1 MKANRLR
8 LEKKFDVIERAGGIK
23 LPHMKSGSGISFTY
37 WERLNVIF
45 SLPAFLFGF
54 VYYIY
59 HGLWKKSLI
68 LVAFCLASIEL
79 LDIIFIRYP
88 SIYELWYGFSYL
100 ITPMVF
106 ALRANGDL
114 YTEYRLNKNVNNS
127 LWSDAMHRLTRNK
140 AAMLGACILILLI
153 TLAALAPWI
162 APYSY
167 SYQDLNLGAS
177 PPSADHLLGT
187 DVLGRDLLSR
197 ILYGA
202 RISLLVGFVATG
214 VALVI
219 GVSWGIIAGYAGGK
233 VDSIMMR
240 IVDVLYGLP
249 FIIFIILLMVI
260 FGRNLWLLFGAI
272 GAVEWLTMARIV
284 RGQVIGLKNQEF
296 VMAAKAMGVSN
307 LSMFRRHLLP
317 NILGPIAVYATLTIP
332 QVMLLE
338 GFLSFLGLG
347 IQPPMSSWGTL
358 IKDGVESMEEYSW
371 LLIYPGLTFTITLF
385 ALNFF
390 GDGLRDALDPK
401 TTDN

>member
-1 MKANRLR
+1 M
-8 LEKKFDVIERAGGIK
+8 
-23 LPHMKSGSGISFTY
+23 
-37 WERLNVIF
+37 
-45 SLPAFLFGF
+45 
-54 VYYIY
+54 
-59 HGLWKKSLI
+59 
-68 LVAFCLASIEL
+68 
-79 LDIIFIRYP
+79 IR
-88 SIYELWYGFSYL
+88 SS
-100 ITPMVF
+100 T
-106 ALRANGDL
+106 
-114 YTEYRLNKNVNNS
+114 
-127 LWSDAMHRLTRNK
+127 LWSDAIYRLTRNK
-140 AAMLGACILILLI
+140 AAMLGAFTLFILII
-153 TLAALAPWI
+153 AAALAPWI

-167 SYQDLNLGAS
+167 SFQNLELGAS
-177 PPSADHLLGT
+177 PPSYVHLLGT

-219 GVSWGIIAGYAGGK
+219 GVSWGIVAGYAGGR

-307 LSMFRRHLLP
+307 FSMFRKHLLP

>member
-1 MKANRLR
+1 MNNSSLWQDAVRRLIQNRAAM
-8 LEKKFDVIERAGGIK
+8 IGGITV
-23 LPHMKSGSGISFTY
+23 LVLII
-37 WERLNVIF
+37 LAIF
-45 SLPAFLFGF
+45 
-54 VYYIY
+54 
-59 HGLWKKSLI
+59 
-68 LVAFCLASIEL
+68 
-79 LDIIFIRYP
+79 
-88 SIYELWYGFSYL
+88 
-100 ITPMVF
+100 
-106 ALRANGDL
+106 
-114 YTEYRLNKNVNNS
+114 
-127 LWSDAMHRLTRNK
+127 
-140 AAMLGACILILLI
+140 
-153 TLAALAPWI
+153 APWI

-167 SYQDLNLGAS
+167 SYQNLDLGAS
-177 PPSADHLLGT
+177 PPSAEHLLGT

-197 ILYGA
+197 LLYGA

-219 GVSWGIIAGYAGGK
+219 GVSWGIIAGYFGGK

-260 FGRNLWLLFGAI
+260 FGRNIWLLFAAI

-284 RGQVIGLKNQEF
+284 RAQVIGLKNQEF
-296 VMAAKAMGVSN
+296 VQAAQVMGVSN
-307 LSMFRRHLLP
+307 FSMFRRHILP
-317 NILGPIAVYATLTIP
+317 NILGPIAIYATLTIP

-338 GFLSFLGLG
+338 AFLSFLGLG

-358 IKDGVESMEEYSW
+358 IRYGVESMEEYYW

-401 TTDN
+401 TSDN

>member
-1 MKANRLR
+1 MNNSSLWQDALRRL
-8 LEKKFDVIERAGGIK
+8 IQIRAAKIGGITV
-23 LPHMKSGSGISFTY
+23 L
-37 WERLNVIF
+37 
-45 SLPAFLFGF
+45 
-54 VYYIY
+54 
-59 HGLWKKSLI
+59 
-68 LVAFCLASIEL
+68 
-79 LDIIFIRYP
+79 
-88 SIYELWYGFSYL
+88 
-100 ITPMVF
+100 
-106 ALRANGDL
+106 
-114 YTEYRLNKNVNNS
+114 
-127 LWSDAMHRLTRNK
+127 
-140 AAMLGACILILLI
+140 LLI
-153 TLAALAPWI
+153 ILAIFAPWI

-167 SYQDLNLGAS
+167 SYQNLDIGAS
-177 PPSADHLLGT
+177 PPSAEHLLGT

-197 ILYGA
+197 LLYGA

-219 GVSWGIIAGYAGGK
+219 GVSWGIIAGYFGGR

-260 FGRNLWLLFGAI
+260 FGRNIWLLFAAI

-284 RGQVIGLKNQEF
+284 RAQVIGLKNQEF
-296 VMAAKAMGVSN
+296 VQAAQVMGVSN
-307 LSMFRRHLLP
+307 FSMFRRHILP
-317 NILGPIAVYATLTIP
+317 NILGPIAIYATLTIP

-338 GFLSFLGLG
+338 AFLSFLGLG

-358 IKDGVESMEEYSW
+358 IRYGVESMEEYYW

-401 TTDN
+401 TSDN

>member
-1 MKANRLR
+1 MNNSSLWQDAIRRLIQNRAAM
-8 LEKKFDVIERAGGIK
+8 IGGI
-23 LPHMKSGSGISFTY
+23 T
-37 WERLNVIF
+37 
-45 SLPAFLFGF
+45 
-54 VYYIY
+54 
-59 HGLWKKSLI
+59 
-68 LVAFCLASIEL
+68 
-79 LDIIFIRYP
+79 
-88 SIYELWYGFSYL
+88 
-100 ITPMVF
+100 
-106 ALRANGDL
+106 
-114 YTEYRLNKNVNNS
+114 
-127 LWSDAMHRLTRNK
+127 
-140 AAMLGACILILLI
+140 ILLLI
-153 TLAALAPWI
+153 VLAIFAPWI

-167 SYQDLNLGAS
+167 SYQNLDIGAS
-177 PPSADHLLGT
+177 PPSTEHLLGT

-197 ILYGA
+197 LLYGA

-219 GVSWGIIAGYAGGK
+219 GVSWGIIAGYFGGRI
-233 VDSIMMR
+233 DSVMMR

-260 FGRNLWLLFGAI
+260 FGRNIWLLFAAI

-284 RGQVIGLKNQEF
+284 RAQVIGLKNQEF
-296 VMAAKAMGVSN
+296 VQAAQVMGVSN
-307 LSMFRRHLLP
+307 FSMFRRHILP

-338 GFLSFLGLG
+338 AFLSFLGLG

-358 IKDGVESMEEYSW
+358 IRYGVESMEEHYW

-401 TTDN
+401 TSDN

>member
-1 MKANRLR
+1 MS
-8 LEKKFDVIERAGGIK
+8 
-23 LPHMKSGSGISFTY
+23 KSST
-37 WERLNVIF
+37 
-45 SLPAFLFGF
+45 
-54 VYYIY
+54 
-59 HGLWKKSLI
+59 
-68 LVAFCLASIEL
+68 
-79 LDIIFIRYP
+79 
-88 SIYELWYGFSYL
+88 
-100 ITPMVF
+100 
-106 ALRANGDL
+106 
-114 YTEYRLNKNVNNS
+114 
-127 LWSDAMHRLTRNK
+127 LWSDAIYRLTRNK
-140 AAMLGACILILLI
+140 AAMFGAFILFILILC
-153 TLAALAPWI
+153 AALAPWI

-167 SYQDLNLGAS
+167 SFQNLELGAS
-177 PPSADHLLGT
+177 PPSAAHILGT

-307 LSMFRRHLLP
+307 ISMFRKHLLP

-401 TTDN
+401 TTDS

>member
-1 MKANRLR
+1 M
-8 LEKKFDVIERAGGIK
+8 
-23 LPHMKSGSGISFTY
+23 
-37 WERLNVIF
+37 
-45 SLPAFLFGF
+45 
-54 VYYIY
+54 
-59 HGLWKKSLI
+59 
-68 LVAFCLASIEL
+68 
-79 LDIIFIRYP
+79 
-88 SIYELWYGFSYL
+88 
-100 ITPMVF
+100 
-106 ALRANGDL
+106 
-114 YTEYRLNKNVNNS
+114 NNS
-127 LWSDAMHRLTRNK
+127 SLWTDAFYRLTRNR
-140 AAMLGACILILLI
+140 AAMFGGFILILLI
-153 TLAALAPWI
+153 ICAAAAPAI

-177 PPSADHLLGT
+177 PPSSDHFLGT
-187 DVLGRDLLSR
+187 DILGRDLLSR

-219 GVSWGIIAGYAGGK
+219 GVSWGIIAGYFGGRI
-233 VDSIMMR
+233 DSIMMR

-296 VMAAKAMGVSN
+296 VLAAKAMGVSN
-307 LSMFRRHLLP
+307 FSMFRRHLLP

-371 LLIYPGLTFTITLF
+371 LLVYPGITFTVTLF

-401 TTDN
+401 TSDN

>member
-1 MKANRLR
+1 MK
-8 LEKKFDVIERAGGIK
+8 
-23 LPHMKSGSGISFTY
+23 
-37 WERLNVIF
+37 
-45 SLPAFLFGF
+45 
-54 VYYIY
+54 
-59 HGLWKKSLI
+59 
-68 LVAFCLASIEL
+68 
-79 LDIIFIRYP
+79 
-88 SIYELWYGFSYL
+88 
-100 ITPMVF
+100 
-106 ALRANGDL
+106 
-114 YTEYRLNKNVNNS
+114 NNS
-127 LWSDAMHRLTRNK
+127 LWSDAIYRLSRNR
-140 AAMLGACILILLI
+140 AAMLGGLVLVMLVICAV
-153 TLAALAPWI
+153 LAPWI

-167 SYQDLNLGAS
+167 SFQDLNLGAS
-177 PPSADHLLGT
+177 PPSSDHFLGT
-187 DVLGRDLLSR
+187 DILGRDLLSR

-219 GVSWGIIAGYAGGK
+219 GVSWGIVAGYFGGR

-296 VMAAKAMGVSN
+296 VLAAQAMGVSN
-307 LSMFRRHLLP
+307 LSMFKRHLLP

-371 LLIYPGLTFTITLF
+371 LLIYPGITFTITLF

-401 TTDN
+401 TSDN

>member
-1 MKANRLR
+1 M
-8 LEKKFDVIERAGGIK
+8 
-23 LPHMKSGSGISFTY
+23 S
-37 WERLNVIF
+37 
-45 SLPAFLFGF
+45 
-54 VYYIY
+54 
-59 HGLWKKSLI
+59 
-68 LVAFCLASIEL
+68 
-79 LDIIFIRYP
+79 
-88 SIYELWYGFSYL
+88 
-100 ITPMVF
+100 
-106 ALRANGDL
+106 
-114 YTEYRLNKNVNNS
+114 NNSS
-127 LWSDAMHRLTRNK
+127 LWSDAVGRLLKNK
-140 AAMLGACILILLI
+140 AAMVGAIILILLI
-153 TLAALAPWI
+153 GCAILAPVI

-167 SYQDLNLGAS
+167 SFQNLDLGAS
-177 PPSADHLLGT
+177 PPSSEHLLGT
-187 DVLGRDLLSR
+187 DILGRDLLSR

-219 GVSWGIIAGYAGGK
+219 GVSWGIVAGYFGGRI
-233 VDSIMMR
+233 DQIMMR

-284 RGQVIGLKNQEF
+284 RGQVMSLKNQEF
-296 VMAAKAMGVSN
+296 VLAAQAMGISN

-338 GFLSFLGLG
+338 SFLSFLGLG

-371 LLIYPGLTFTITLF
+371 LLIYPGITFTITLF

-401 TTDN
+401 TSDN

>member
-1 MKANRLR
+1 M
-8 LEKKFDVIERAGGIK
+8 
-23 LPHMKSGSGISFTY
+23 
-37 WERLNVIF
+37 
-45 SLPAFLFGF
+45 
-54 VYYIY
+54 
-59 HGLWKKSLI
+59 
-68 LVAFCLASIEL
+68 
-79 LDIIFIRYP
+79 
-88 SIYELWYGFSYL
+88 
-100 ITPMVF
+100 
-106 ALRANGDL
+106 
-114 YTEYRLNKNVNNS
+114 NNYS
-127 LWSDAMHRLTRNK
+127 LWQDAERRLIQNR
-140 AAMLGACILILLI
+140 AAMIRGITVIVLIILAIF
-153 TLAALAPWI
+153 APWI

-167 SYQDLNLGAS
+167 SYQNLDIGAS
-177 PPSADHLLGT
+177 PPSAEHLLGT

-197 ILYGA
+197 LLYGA

-219 GVSWGIIAGYAGGK
+219 GVSWGIVAGYFGGR

-260 FGRNLWLLFGAI
+260 FGRNIWLLFAAI

-284 RGQVIGLKNQEF
+284 RAQVIGLKNQEF
-296 VMAAKAMGVSN
+296 VQAAQVMGVSN
-307 LSMFRRHLLP
+307 FSMFRRHILP

-338 GFLSFLGLG
+338 AFLSFLGLG

-358 IKDGVESMEEYSW
+358 IRYGVESMEEHYW

-401 TTDN
+401 TSDN

>member
-1 MKANRLR
+1 MSDN
-8 LEKKFDVIERAGGIK
+8 
-23 LPHMKSGSGISFTY
+23 S
-37 WERLNVIF
+37 
-45 SLPAFLFGF
+45 
-54 VYYIY
+54 
-59 HGLWKKSLI
+59 
-68 LVAFCLASIEL
+68 
-79 LDIIFIRYP
+79 
-88 SIYELWYGFSYL
+88 
-100 ITPMVF
+100 
-106 ALRANGDL
+106 
-114 YTEYRLNKNVNNS
+114 S
-127 LWSDAMHRLTRNK
+127 LWSDAIGRLLKNK
-140 AAMLGACILILLI
+140 AAMVGAIILIFLI
-153 TLAALAPWI
+153 GCAILAPVI

-167 SYQDLNLGAS
+167 SFQDLDLGAS
-177 PPSADHLLGT
+177 PPSSEHLLGT
-187 DVLGRDLLSR
+187 DILGRDLLSR

-219 GVSWGIIAGYAGGK
+219 GVSWGIVAGYFGGR
-233 VDSIMMR
+233 VDQVMMR

-284 RGQVIGLKNQEF
+284 RGQVMSLKNQEF
-296 VMAAKAMGVSN
+296 VLAAQAMGVSN

-338 GFLSFLGLG
+338 SFLSFLGLG

-358 IKDGVESMEEYSW
+358 IKDGVESMEEFSW
-371 LLIYPGLTFTITLF
+371 LLIYPGITFTITLF

-401 TTDN
+401 TSDN

>member
-1 MKANRLR
+1 MQ
-8 LEKKFDVIERAGGIK
+8 
-23 LPHMKSGSGISFTY
+23 
-37 WERLNVIF
+37 
-45 SLPAFLFGF
+45 
-54 VYYIY
+54 
-59 HGLWKKSLI
+59 
-68 LVAFCLASIEL
+68 
-79 LDIIFIRYP
+79 
-88 SIYELWYGFSYL
+88 
-100 ITPMVF
+100 
-106 ALRANGDL
+106 
-114 YTEYRLNKNVNNS
+114 NNS
-127 LWSDAMHRLTRNK
+127 SLWNDAYRRLVQNK
-140 AAMLGACILILLI
+140 AAMIGGMILVFLILCAI
-153 TLAALAPWI
+153 LAPWI

-167 SYQDLNLGAS
+167 SYQDLDLGAS
-177 PPSADHLLGT
+177 KPSWDHLLGT
-187 DVLGRDLLSR
+187 DVMGRDLLSR

-202 RISLLVGFVATG
+202 RISLMVGFVATG
-214 VALVI
+214 VALII
-219 GVSWGIIAGYAGGK
+219 GVSWGIIAGYFGGR

-249 FIIFIILLMVI
+249 FIILLMVI

-296 VMAAKAMGVSN
+296 VLAAQAMGVSN
-307 LSMFRRHLLP
+307 MSMFKKHLFP

-338 GFLSFLGLG
+338 SFLSFLGLG

-401 TTDN
+401 TSSD

>member
-1 MKANRLR
+1 MS
-8 LEKKFDVIERAGGIK
+8 
-23 LPHMKSGSGISFTY
+23 KSST
-37 WERLNVIF
+37 
-45 SLPAFLFGF
+45 
-54 VYYIY
+54 
-59 HGLWKKSLI
+59 
-68 LVAFCLASIEL
+68 
-79 LDIIFIRYP
+79 
-88 SIYELWYGFSYL
+88 
-100 ITPMVF
+100 
-106 ALRANGDL
+106 
-114 YTEYRLNKNVNNS
+114 
-127 LWSDAMHRLTRNK
+127 LWSDAIYRLTRNK
-140 AAMLGACILILLI
+140 AAMFGAIILFILILC
-153 TLAALAPWI
+153 AALAPWI

-167 SYQDLNLGAS
+167 SFQDLELGAS
-177 PPSADHLLGT
+177 PPSAAHILGT

-233 VDSIMMR
+233 VDSVMMR

-307 LSMFRRHLLP
+307 FSMFRKHLLP
-317 NILGPIAVYATLTIP
+317 NILGPIVVYATLTIP

>member
-1 MKANRLR
+1 MS
-8 LEKKFDVIERAGGIK
+8 
-23 LPHMKSGSGISFTY
+23 KSST
-37 WERLNVIF
+37 
-45 SLPAFLFGF
+45 
-54 VYYIY
+54 
-59 HGLWKKSLI
+59 
-68 LVAFCLASIEL
+68 
-79 LDIIFIRYP
+79 
-88 SIYELWYGFSYL
+88 
-100 ITPMVF
+100 
-106 ALRANGDL
+106 
-114 YTEYRLNKNVNNS
+114 
-127 LWSDAMHRLTRNK
+127 LWSDAIYRLTRNK
-140 AAMLGACILILLI
+140 AAMFGAFILFILILC
-153 TLAALAPWI
+153 AALAPWI

-167 SYQDLNLGAS
+167 SFQNLELGAS
-177 PPSADHLLGT
+177 PPSAAHILGT

-307 LSMFRRHLLP
+307 ISMFRKHLLP

-358 IKDGVESMEEYSW
+358 IKDGVESMEEYGW
-371 LLIYPGLTFTITLF
+371 LLIYPGLTFTVTLF

-401 TTDN
+401 TIDN